1 MNIKILTAILLA
13 LGTGAG
19 AAEPVVHLPESVQKL
34 DLSKADGIAILA
46 GGRIKPLLVAATE
59 GVQEIRGRAGLT
71 RNLGPMRSWF
81 ALALYGDTL
90 SRQSIVFCANK
101 PLRVEMGLD
110 SAGQF
115 ASFEELATNAK
126 LRQLTETADAKDR
139 EKIRL
144 SPLEKAARETARR
157 LEKFAEARAG
167 TSWRLL
173 PGPTG
178 REGLWRLPQ
187 EIPAEEMASNPA
199 LLERATSVRTLLLA
213 FATGDQA
220 RFDSASQ
227 KLSRNEILV
236 DSLSSLGDGQFLR
249 TRPSH
254 IRAESLLVSLR
265 PFRWAWVLLMLA
277 FLTAWIAESSA
288 NTAPDSSRRL
298 TFGAGISAGIAFVLL
313 AIGFALR
320 VYVSGRPPVTNMYE
334 TTLWVGF
341 GSMLFGLPIAW
352 LYRSRSILAAVAAAG
367 WVVFVLAD
375 NLPTVLDPSIKPL
388 VPVLRNNF
396 WLTLHVLTV
405 TISYAAFLVAMSIGN
420 LGLFQVFR
428 KNSAEFQKTLSHYAY
443 RAMQLGVLLLT
454 CGIILGGVWA
464 DYSWGRFWGWDPKET
479 WSLIADLGYLMVL
492 HGRFSGWVRSFGT
505 LMGSVLAFFGVVMAW
520 YGVNFILASGLHS
533 YGFSEGGATA
543 MGVFVVVQG
552 SYALV
557 CYNQFR
563 KNDSRRTNGGNPS
576 R

>member
-1 MNIKILTAILLA
+1 MNIRLLTAITLA
-13 LGTGAG
+13 LGIVAG
-19 AAEPVVHLPESVQKL
+19 ATEPVVHLPESVQKL
-34 DLSKADGIAILA
+34 DLAKAEGIAILA
-46 GGRIKPLLVAATE
+46 GGRVKPLLVAATE

-90 SRQSIVFCANK
+90 SRQSVVFCANK
-101 PLRVEMGLD
+101 PLRRELGMD
-110 SAGQF
+110 PDGQF
-115 ASFEELATNAK
+115 ASFEELASSAR
-126 LRQLTETADAKDR
+126 LRQLAETADAKDR
-139 EKIRL
+139 EKVRL
-144 SPLEKAARETARR
+144 SSLEKAARETARR

-167 TSWRLL
+167 SSWRLL
-173 PGPTG
+173 PGPVG

-199 LLERATSVRTLLLA
+199 LVERATSVRGLLLA
-213 FATGDQA
+213 FASGDQA
-220 RFDSASQ
+220 RFDSAAR

-236 DSLSSLGDGQFLR
+236 DSLANLGDGQFLR

-254 IRAESLLVSLR
+254 IHAESLLVSLR

-277 FLTAWIAESSA
+277 FLTAWIAQTSA
-288 NTAPDSSRRL
+288 ATAPDSSRRL
-298 TFGAGISAGIAFVLL
+298 TVGAGIGAGIAFALL
-313 AIGFALR
+313 VVGFALR
-320 VYVSGRPPVTNMYE
+320 VYVSGRAPVTNMYE

-341 GSMLFGLPIAW
+341 GSILFGLPIAL
-352 LYRSRSILAAVAAAG
+352 LYRSRSIFAAVAAAG
-367 WVVFVLAD
+367 WVVFLLAD
-375 NLPTVLDPSIKPL
+375 NLPTVLNPSIQPL

-405 TISYAAFLVAMSIGN
+405 TISYAAFLVAMAIGN
-420 LGLFQVFR
+420 LGLAQVFR
-428 KNSAEFQKTLSHYAY
+428 KDSAGFQKTLSHYAY
-443 RAMQLGVLLLT
+443 RSMQLGVLLLT
-454 CGIILGGVWA
+454 AGIILGGVWA

-543 MGVFVVVQG
+543 MGIFVVAQG
-552 SYALV
+552 SFALV
-557 CYNQFR
+557 CYGRSR
-563 KNDSRRTNGGNPS
+563 KNAPLPTVGGNPS
-576 R
+576 A